1 MQKKSCIAK
10 SSETLSELD
19 VQLIREHAAAS
30 DQSRALA
37 PPLQTLTHERG
48 WLRML
53 APASTGG
60 AELALPDAVRL
71 EEALA
76 AADGSVAWT
85 VTLCAGAGWFAGFLP
100 PAFAREII
108 GTPNLC
114 VAGSGARTGFA
125 DVEAGG
131 YRLSG
136 SWDFATGAPLAT
148 HFTMN
153 AVIRENGMPLIDAGG
168 APRVRAFIIPARHVQ
183 VHDSWRSIGLRA
195 TASHSFGVDGV
206 WVGAEHGFDIDA
218 AHATA
223 PGPLYRF
230 PFVSLAYATL
240 AANLSGMAL
249 NFVELAVQM
258 LARRR
263 HPATAQPLAAVPAVA
278 DALRQARDCMAA
290 ARAQFY
296 RLVDAM
302 WETVCRNAE
311 VEPADM
317 RALQAAALD
326 LVAVA
331 RRAVDGLYP
340 FCGLYAAHEGS
351 DIGRAWRDL
360 HTATQHTMLLP
371 LPA

>member
-1 MQKKSCIAK
+1 MPEHLPTTASQSPLEPHDA
-10 SSETLSELD
+10 
-19 VQLIREHAAAS
+19 QLIHEHAAQS
-30 DQSRALA
+30 DEAAALTPA
-37 PPLQTLTHERG
+37 LQALIRERG

-53 APASTGG
+53 APAASGG
-60 AELALPDAVRL
+60 AELALPDVVRL
-71 EEALA
+71 EEAIA
-76 AADGSVAWT
+76 AADGSMGWL

-125 DVEAGG
+125 DVEGSG

-153 AVIRENGMPLIDAGG
+153 AVIRENGAPQRDAGG
-168 APRVRAFIIPARHVQ
+168 APRVRAFIIPAQHVQ

-195 TASHSFGVDGV
+195 TASHSFSVDSV

-249 NFVELAVQM
+249 NFVALAAQM

-263 HPATAQPLAAVPAVA
+263 HPATAQPLAEVPAVA
-278 DALRQARDCMAA
+278 NALREAQEGMAA
-290 ARAQFY
+290 ARSMFY
-296 RLVDAM
+296 RLVDRM
-302 WETVCRNAE
+302 WETVCSNVE
-311 VEPADM
+311 VEAADM
-317 RALQAAALD
+317 QALQVAALD
-326 LVAVA
+326 LVTVA
-331 RRAVDGLYP
+331 RRAVDELYP

-371 LPA
+371 LPV